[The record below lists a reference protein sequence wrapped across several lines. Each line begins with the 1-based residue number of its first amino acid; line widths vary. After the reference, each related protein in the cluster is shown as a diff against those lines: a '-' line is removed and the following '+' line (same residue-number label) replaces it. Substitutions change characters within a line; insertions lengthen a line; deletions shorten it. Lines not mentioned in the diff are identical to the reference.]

1 MGKHYVP
8 LTPVERVIEWGSKS
22 ADRARAGYQRIR
34 QGRAGW
40 AFSWVG
46 WMGRAVA
53 GIAVWYKRRVWD
65 RFARNSGGRVTALR
79 GSLTAALTV
88 IALWMI
94 PGVIATAWNAGLMA
108 TTWKEERVFLT
119 NTQEIDPENDIHSV
133 RGCVSF
139 PCTERQA
146 VYYRVS
152 RSTLHDGYAVIKR
165 GYFFYPEEVA
175 SVVAPGVND
184 CQVTSYGIRVRAL
197 MRGWGIYP
205 HLLNA
210 VCVPYN
216 ENPGRAQA
224 PASEP
229 NQNG

>member
-8 LTPVERVIEWGSKS
+8 LTPVERAIQWGTRV
-22 ADRARAGYQRIR
+22 AERARAGYQRVR
-34 QGRAGW
+34 NGRGGW
-40 AFSWVG
+40 AFSWLG
-46 WMGRAVA
+46 WMGRTVA
-53 GIAVWYKRRVWD
+53 RLVMWYKRRVWD
-65 RFARNSGGRVTALR
+65 RFARGEGGRVTALR
-79 GSLTAALTV
+79 GSMTAALTV

-94 PGVIATAWNAGLMA
+94 PAAIATVWNTALMA
-108 TTWKEERVFLT
+108 TTWNEERVFLT
-119 NTQEIDPENDIHSV
+119 ATEEIDPDNDIHSV
-133 RGCVSF
+133 RGCESF
-139 PCTERQA
+139 PCTEKQA

-152 RSTLHDGYAVIKR
+152 RNALHDVYAFRTR

-216 ENPGRAQA
+216 ENPGRASA
-224 PASEP
+224 PAKPSV
-229 NQNG
+229 G